1 MISQECFERIHDLEI
16 TQPELLAILSCQKD
30 TLKFSMVPSGLLHKE
45 ELGLIAVVSDIIS
58 ITVMYYMFGKLK
70 AMN

>member
-1 MISQECFERIHDLEI
+1 
-16 TQPELLAILSCQKD
+16 
-30 TLKFSMVPSGLLHKE
+30 MVPSGQLHKE

-58 ITVMYYMFGKLK
+58 IMVMYYMFGKLK